1 MSNGSAARML
11 KFTWVFV
18 VAFGAVL
25 VMYGLDVR
33 RGDRLALVKAVAM
46 AVVVA
51 IAGVLA
57 VIYAP
62 H

>member
-1 MSNGSAARML
+1 ML